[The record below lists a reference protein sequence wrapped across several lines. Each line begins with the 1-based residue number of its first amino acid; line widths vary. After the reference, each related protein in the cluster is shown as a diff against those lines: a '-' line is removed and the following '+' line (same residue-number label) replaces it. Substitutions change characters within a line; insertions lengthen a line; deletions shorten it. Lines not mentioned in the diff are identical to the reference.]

1 MVLAAHRRAL
11 FAAPALLL
19 LASGCSGFVPKAQY
33 TAAENQNR
41 ALAEQTRAQLA
52 EIANLKAHARQVEDQ
67 LAMAEEELALLDEQM
82 NADGRRWSS
91 LERERSD
98 LSRDLRGRN
107 AMPEALA
114 RRLVALS
121 DRYPSLHFDP
131 RTGIS
136 KLDTDVLF
144 DAGDANLKAEGMQL
158 LDDMAEVLAS
168 PEAARLRVMVV
179 GHTDDRRVGKKDTR
193 ERFPSNWHLSTGRA
207 LAVAEHMQKLGIPDD
222 RMGIAGFGEHQPVS
236 PNTTADSRR
245 KNRRVE
251 IFVMGPETPVVG
263 WTETIPT
270 VY

>member
-1 MVLAAHRRAL
+1 M
-11 FAAPALLL
+11 L
-19 LASGCSGFVPKAQY
+19 LASGCSFVPKAQLA
-33 TAAENQNR
+33 AAESQSR
-41 ALAEQTRAQLA
+41 ALGEQSRAQLA

-82 NADGRRWSS
+82 GAEGRRWSS
-91 LERERSD
+91 LERERNE
-98 LSRDLRGRN
+98 LSKNLRGRN

-144 DAGDANLKAEGMQL
+144 DVGEANLKPEGMNM
-158 LDDMAEVLAS
+158 LDELAEVLAS
-168 PEAARLRVMVV
+168 PEASQLRVMVV
-179 GHTDDRRVGKKDTR
+179 GHTDDRSVGKKDTR
-193 ERFPSNWHLSTGRA
+193 EKFPSNWHLSTGRA
-207 LAVAEHMQKLGIPDD
+207 LSVAEHMQRLGIPDE

-251 IFVMGPETPVVG
+251 IFVMGPDTPVVG
-263 WTETIPT
+263 WTETIPS

>member
-1 MVLAAHRRAL
+1 MILPAHRMAL
-11 FAAPALLL
+11 LAAPALLL
-19 LASGCSGFVPKAQY
+19 LASGCGFVPRAQY
-33 TAAENQNR
+33 AAAESQNR
-41 ALAEQTRAQLA
+41 ALGEQTRAQLA
-52 EIANLKAHARQVEDQ
+52 EIANLKAHSRQVEDQ

-82 NADGRRWSS
+82 GAEGRSWSK
-91 LERERSD
+91 LERERGEISH
-98 LSRDLRGRN
+98 DLRGRN

-114 RRLVALS
+114 RRLIALS

-144 DAGDANLKAEGMQL
+144 DVGDATLKPEGSQL

-168 PEAARLRVMVV
+168 PEASQLRVMVV
-179 GHTDDRRVGKKDTR
+179 GHTDDRRVGKKNTR
-193 ERFPSNWHLSTGRA
+193 ETFPTNWHLSTGRA
-207 LAVAEHMQKLGIPDD
+207 LAVAEHMKQLGVPDE
-222 RMGIAGFGEHQPVS
+222 RMGVAGFGEHQPVA

-263 WTETIPT
+263 WTETIPS